1 MSAYYLLKV
10 DYNFFI
16 AIQGGRDMATN
27 KRAFTLRLP
36 DELLDK
42 IGVLA
47 EKEHRSMNNYIEC
60 ILQKHLD
67 EIETEQGEIKTDQM
81 K

>member
-1 MSAYYLLKV
+1 
-10 DYNFFI
+10 
-16 AIQGGRDMATN
+16 MATN

-47 EKEHRSMNNYIEC
+47 EKERRSTNNYIEC

-67 EIETEQGEIKTDQM
+67 EIEKEQGEVKTHQM
-81 K
+81 E

>member
-1 MSAYYLLKV
+1 MGAYYFLKA
-10 DYNFFI
+10 DYNLFT

-36 DELLDK
+36 DDLLDK

-47 EKEHRSMNNYIEC
+47 EKEHRSTNNYIEC

-67 EIETEQGEIKTDQM
+67 EIEK

>member
-1 MSAYYLLKV
+1 
-10 DYNFFI
+10 
-16 AIQGGRDMATN
+16 MATN

-36 DELLDK
+36 DDLLDK

-47 EKEHRSMNNYIEC
+47 EKEHRSTNNYIEC

-67 EIETEQGEIKTDQM
+67 EIEKKQGEVLRIFVRNVKFKGTRIV
-81 K
+81 

>member
-1 MSAYYLLKV
+1 
-10 DYNFFI
+10 
-16 AIQGGRDMATN
+16 MATN

-47 EKEHRSMNNYIEC
+47 EKERRSTNNYIEYV
-60 ILQKHLD
+60 LVKHLE
-67 EIETEQGEIKTDQM
+67 EIEKEQGTHQTCQTENRC
-81 K
+81 

>member
-1 MSAYYLLKV
+1 
-10 DYNFFI
+10 
-16 AIQGGRDMATN
+16 MATN

>member
-1 MSAYYLLKV
+1 
-10 DYNFFI
+10 
-16 AIQGGRDMATN
+16 MATN

-42 IGVLA
+42 IGILA
-47 EKEHRSMNNYIEC
+47 EKEHRSVNNYIEC
-60 ILQKHLD
+60 ILRKHLD

-81 K
+81 E

>member
-1 MSAYYLLKV
+1 ME
-10 DYNFFI
+10 
-16 AIQGGRDMATN
+16 GRDMATN

-36 DELLDK
+36 DDLLDK

-47 EKEHRSMNNYIEC
+47 EKEHRSTNNYIEC

-67 EIETEQGEIKTDQM
+67 EIEK